1 MANVHKDFHGALS
14 FGIQFLEE
22 QYGLAGLEDFFSRA
36 AKTVYAALINEL
48 RCRGLDALKEHWDT
62 VFTLEEGDFETRYE
76 GDTLVLDVR
85 ACPAIHHLR
94 ARNYRIAGHFCE
106 HTRIVNEAVCAEAGY
121 ACSVEYDQDA
131 GRCVQRFWRAGP

>member
-14 FGIQFLEE
+14 FGIQFLDD
-22 QYGLAGLEDFFSRA
+22 QYGLAGVEEFFTRA
-36 AKTVYAALINEL
+36 AKAVYATLIDEL
-48 RCRGLDALKEHWDT
+48 RRRGLEALKEHWDT

-85 ACPAIHHLR
+85 ACPAIHHMR
-94 ARNYRIAGHFCE
+94 AHHYRVADHFCE
-106 HTRIVNEAVCAEAGY
+106 HTRIVNEAVCAAAGY

-131 GRCVQRFWRAGP
+131 GRCVQRFWRAAP

>member
-1 MANVHKDFHGALS
+1 MTNVHKDFHGALS
-14 FGIQFLEE
+14 FGIQFLED

-36 AKTVYAALINEL
+36 AKTVYADLIEDL
-48 RCRGLDALKEHWDT
+48 RSRGLDALKEHWDT

-85 ACPAIHHLR
+85 ACPAIHHMR
-94 ARNYRIAGHFCE
+94 ARNYRIGTHFCE

-121 ACSVEYDQDA
+121 ACSVEYDQEA
-131 GRCVQRFWRAGP
+131 GRCVQRFWRAAP